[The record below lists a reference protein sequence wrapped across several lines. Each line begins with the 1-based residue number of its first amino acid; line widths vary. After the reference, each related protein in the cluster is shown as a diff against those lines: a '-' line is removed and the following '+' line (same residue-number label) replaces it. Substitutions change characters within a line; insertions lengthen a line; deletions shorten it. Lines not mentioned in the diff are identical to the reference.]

1 MEIIEILDSDEEG
14 DERVRIVQ
22 QRHEPNL
29 RPIQEEGNGDGD
41 VIITGT
47 RGGGDSL
54 VAGWTEREAHTS
66 RRCFFL
72 LFSFF
77 FSLGFKTERE
87 RFFGCL
93 NFGNWFAQPRKEISI
108 PLSLSS
114 SFIDAR
120 KVSSALARADR
131 ERFIFSLPLRF
142 ARSFSSSHV
151 DVAKN
156 ENRRRRSR
164 NTTRYRAPAPRV
176 RDAQV

>member
-22 QRHEPNL
+22 QRHEPSL

-47 RGGGDSL
+47 RGGLICWWRG
-54 VAGWTEREAHTS
+54 GQRERSARVS
-66 RRCFFL
+66 PV
-72 LFSFF
+72 F
-77 FSLGFKTERE
+77 FSTRLVLFFSRFQTRE

-176 RDAQV
+176 RDAQVR